1 MVQFVHP
8 ATKDITLAGVLSAL
22 ADPIRLQIVR
32 GLLQE
37 SGCLSCT
44 AASPC
49 PTIAKSTLSNH
60 FRVLREAGLI
70 QTSKKGVEHQNA
82 VRAADIVSTGTLSRE
97 PLVRGAWLKPGTH
110 LDLVGAF
117 LPDMRESDDEA
128 VRKATVFVD
137 TREGALKEAGDIVQ
151 AIKSGALTESRIAAD
166 LFDLARGKHK
176 GRKSDDEITLFKSV
190 GTAIEDLAAA
200 RLLMERVD

>member
-82 VRAADIVSTGTLSRE
+82 VRGEDIEARFPGLLMAILQSSLAEAATD
-97 PLVRGAWLKPGTH
+97 
-110 LDLVGAF
+110 
-117 LPDMRESDDEA
+117 
-128 VRKATVFVD
+128 
-137 TREGALKEAGDIVQ
+137 
-151 AIKSGALTESRIAAD
+151 
-166 LFDLARGKHK
+166 
-176 GRKSDDEITLFKSV
+176 
-190 GTAIEDLAAA
+190 AAA
-200 RLLMERVD
+200 